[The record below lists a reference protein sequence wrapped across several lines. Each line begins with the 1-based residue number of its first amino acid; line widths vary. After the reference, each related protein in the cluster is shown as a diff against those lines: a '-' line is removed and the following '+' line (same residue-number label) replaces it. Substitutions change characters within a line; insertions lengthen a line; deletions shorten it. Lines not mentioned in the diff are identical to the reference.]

1 MKTYY
6 ANAIVQWH
14 RIGYCGKLYTDK
26 PVRWASDGE
35 VSPDKAVRNIALFFE
50 NKNVEPLIAWV
61 EEFEGEKKIRTT
73 WMKCYIDALGFQEK
87 WMKSIVNDLVQLEK
101 ELSQKGGDSDGSS

>member
-6 ANAIVQWH
+6 ANAIIQWQ
-14 RIGYCGKLYTDK
+14 RIGSRMYTDK
-26 PVRWASDGE
+26 PVRWASGGE
-35 VSPDKAVRNIALFFE
+35 VSQAKAVRNIVFLFE
-50 NKNVEPLIAWV
+50 NENVEPLIAWI

-87 WMKSIVNDLVQLEK
+87 WMKSIVDDLVQLEK